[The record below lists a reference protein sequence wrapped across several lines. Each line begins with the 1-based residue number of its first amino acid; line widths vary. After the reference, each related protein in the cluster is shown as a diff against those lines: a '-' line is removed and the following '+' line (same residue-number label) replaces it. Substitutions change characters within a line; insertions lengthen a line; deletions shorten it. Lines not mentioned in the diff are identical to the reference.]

1 VVQIGTMGESM
12 SDNPTVEKWTLED
25 GRRAERRVTEH
36 VSGAGESEKLV
47 ELYLEE
53 ERPVRL
59 SQRVI
64 EKKKPFDYER
74 KIETVDP
81 DGNVVDL
88 KTESI
93 EPRVNMQVVEH
104 ITTQSVGAQS
114 IKDDCDCHVTKDE
127 MIDTIIAAIKAD
139 RLSRQEDPGIVS
151 SLAKSAK
158 SMMPAVH
165 SKVSSLGLADH
176 IAERVETTTTYDKGL
191 NIFIYVLVAALAYV
205 VFMM

>member
-1 VVQIGTMGESM
+1 M